1 MVIIWLNFS
10 NELDKP
16 SPPRK
21 PFDVSGMNDKS
32 FTLSWE
38 MPETDGGSKI
48 LEYIVEMRDA
58 AKADEEYQLL
68 GSTKGNMPNIL
79 VQNVLK
85 GHSYLFRICA
95 KNAIGISEPLITDEP
110 ILVSRRISKF
120 GQKSAIY

>member
-1 MVIIWLNFS
+1 MEKYYIKLA
-10 NELDKP
+10 KP

-48 LEYIVEMRDA
+48 LEYIVEMRDM
-58 AKADEEYQLL
+58 AKQGVDYQLI
-68 GSTKGNMPNIL
+68 GSTNGNIPNIL

-85 GHSYLFRICA
+85 GHFYMFRVCA
-95 KNAIGISEPLITDEP
+95 KNVVGSSELLYTDEP
-110 ILVSRRISKF
+110 ILLSQRISKYLIF
-120 GQKSAIY
+120 AL